1 MSVLK
6 RSPIGER
13 VLRVEDQPL
22 LAGKGRFAADW
33 WFADT
38 LHMRVVRSNVAHG
51 DILSVDVKGAKAIDG
66 VVSVLTYEDIA
77 GLPPIDFRATTF
89 VGLEPFRQPI
99 LAQGRVRYV
108 GEPIAAVLAKDPY
121 IAEDAAQLVLVDIEE
136 KPAVIDAAADPS
148 EFLTG
153 ENTEV
158 TVIRKSYGD
167 VEGAFSA
174 PNEVIELDLRIAV
187 SYTHLTLPTSDLV

>member
-51 DILSVDVKGAKAIDG
+51 DILSVDVKAAKAIDG

-121 IAEDAAQLVLVDIEE
+121 IAEDAA
-136 KPAVIDAAADPS
+136 P
-148 EFLTG
+148 
-153 ENTEV
+153 EN
-158 TVIRKSYGD
+158 
-167 VEGAFSA
+167 A
-174 PNEVIELDLRIAV
+174 L
-187 SYTHLTLPTSDLV
+187 